1 MQSTW
6 KLSLQRPK
14 PIKFVLHSQLPFL
27 YFGLNWPTGQTE
39 PFCVWW
45 QRHQITMKGEKSSQ
59 RRNSFHW
66 IQSKAIEAK
75 NVPEILRIHQQQV
88 FTKKVLRLSFWD
100 SRDVQ
105 RLRNACSKT
114 LANSQFHFSEVF
126 WSAEIQTWDCRVRSI
141 NATSVLCC
149 TPKILEIKP
158 AEVT

>member
-39 PFCVWW
+39 PFCIWW
-45 QRHQITMKGEKSSQ
+45 QRHQITMKGKTRPSGESPSIE
-59 RRNSFHW
+59 S
-66 IQSKAIEAK
+66 IEAK
-75 NVPEILRIHQQQV
+75 NVPEILRIHQQQQV

>member
-1 MQSTW
+1 MTNWSNRAFLCLVT
-6 KLSLQRPK
+6 KAPNYHERGKIVPAAK
-14 PIKFVLHSQLPFL
+14 VLP
-27 YFGLNWPTGQTE
+27 LNPLRQ
-39 PFCVWW
+39 
-45 QRHQITMKGEKSSQ
+45 KK
-59 RRNSFHW
+59 
-66 IQSKAIEAK
+66 
-75 NVPEILRIHQQQV
+75 VPEILRIHQQQV

-126 WSAEIQTWDCRVRSI
+126 WSAEIQTWDCMVRSI
-141 NATSVLCC
+141 NATSVLSC